1 MAAVAISEAAMAAVR
16 ISEAMVAAMAAS
28 MATLGAAL
36 AALQDPERPGPC
48 GAGAT
53 TLRSVLA
60 TPHER
65 GCYNM
70 SEGVSALSALE

>member
-1 MAAVAISEAAMAAVR
+1 MAAVAISEAAMAAVG
-16 ISEAMVAAMAAS
+16 ISEAMVASMAAS

-48 GAGAT
+48 AMLRAT

-60 TPHER
+60 TPYER
-65 GCYNM
+65 GC
-70 SEGVSALSALE
+70 